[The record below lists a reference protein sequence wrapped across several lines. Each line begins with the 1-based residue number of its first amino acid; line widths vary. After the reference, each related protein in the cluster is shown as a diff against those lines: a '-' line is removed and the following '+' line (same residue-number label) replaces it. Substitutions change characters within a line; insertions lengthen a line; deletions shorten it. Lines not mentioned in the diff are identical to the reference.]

1 METTEEISL
10 VELFH
15 ILRQGLGRIIVTTV
29 AGLAI
34 AAVLTFV
41 VMTPKY
47 QSTTDLV
54 VNDTNSN
61 SEQVD
66 QSTLQANL
74 TLLNTY
80 QSIIKKPVVL
90 EKVIEETGVD
100 LSVQEL
106 NDMISVQNDNN
117 SLVFSVTVQSTSP
130 KVSATLANS
139 IAKHFSEEVKR
150 IMNVNNVST
159 LTVAEPAQ
167 GPVSPKPI
175 LNLLIG
181 AIIGGAIGVIWQLI
195 RYATDRTV
203 KDEAFFD
210 EIGLPV
216 LGMIPEISD
225 KEVAESRLKSLSS
238 QKTSEARRTFRRRKG
253 GED

>member
-100 LSVQEL
+100 LSV
-106 NDMISVQNDNN
+106 
-117 SLVFSVTVQSTSP
+117 
-130 KVSATLANS
+130 
-139 IAKHFSEEVKR
+139 
-150 IMNVNNVST
+150 
-159 LTVAEPAQ
+159 
-167 GPVSPKPI
+167 
-175 LNLLIG
+175 
-181 AIIGGAIGVIWQLI
+181 
-195 RYATDRTV
+195 
-203 KDEAFFD
+203 
-210 EIGLPV
+210 
-216 LGMIPEISD
+216 
-225 KEVAESRLKSLSS
+225 
-238 QKTSEARRTFRRRKG
+238 
-253 GED
+253 